1 MTTPR
6 RVTPFLLLASAVLV
20 GTTACTGTGTP
31 VGAPAPTGAVS
42 SGSPTAT
49 ASAGP
54 ASASPA
60 SPVPTGGSTSAAGSA
75 ECKLESLSVT
85 AGKPGAA
92 GGHSRVVLAFIN
104 TGTAPCTMQGYPGV
118 AILDAGS
125 AQVAQARRTAQGY
138 MGGLPAGQSPPLV
151 SLRPGDSAS
160 AIIEALSANPDGT
173 ACKPWSGLLVTA
185 PDDTRSTQLV
195 WAAGGCADPQIHP
208 VVPGLEG
215 SLS

>member
-1 MTTPR
+1 
-6 RVTPFLLLASAVLV
+6 
-20 GTTACTGTGTP
+20 
-31 VGAPAPTGAVS
+31 
-42 SGSPTAT
+42 
-49 ASAGP
+49 
-54 ASASPA
+54 
-60 SPVPTGGSTSAAGSA
+60 
-75 ECKLESLSVT
+75 
-85 AGKPGAA
+85 
-92 GGHSRVVLAFIN
+92 VVLAFIN

-185 PDDTRSTQLV
+185 PDDTRSTKLV

-215 SLS
+215 SLG

>member
-75 ECKLESLSVT
+75 ECTLESLSVT

-104 TGTAPCTMQGYPGV
+104 AGTAPCTMQGYPGV

>member
-20 GTTACTGTGTP
+20 GTTACSGTGTP
-31 VGAPAPTGAVS
+31 VGAP
-42 SGSPTAT
+42 AT

-60 SPVPTGGSTSAAGSA
+60 SAVATGGSTSAAGSA
-75 ECKLESLSVT
+75 ECKLASLSVT

-195 WAAGGCADPQIHP
+195 WAAGGCADPQVHP
-208 VVPGLEG
+208 VVPGLGG